1 MRQRQKSLRKIL
13 ALQGQLKD
21 LSAWRLAA
29 LDQERAAL
37 DATQRETIEAIDRD
51 AISQG
56 IIVVSATRRLRN
68 LDKRITA
75 LKAEQVAQAQRAQEQ
90 ARRAKLAERLVENV
104 EAGLRSRRER
114 VDLADLI
121 DRSLAG
127 KTASPA

>member
-1 MRQRQKSLRKIL
+1 MRERQKSLRKIL
-13 ALQGQLKD
+13 ALQDQLKN

-29 LDQERAAL
+29 LDQQRAAL

-56 IIVVSATRRLRN
+56 IVVVSATRRLRN

-75 LKAEQVAQAQRAQEQ
+75 IKAEQIAQAQRAQEQ
-90 ARRAKLAERLVENV
+90 AMRARLAERLAENV
-104 EAGLRSRRER
+104 EAQLRTQRER

-121 DRSLAG
+121 ERSVAG
-127 KTASPA
+127 KTASLA

>member
-21 LSAWRLAA
+21 LSAWKLAA

-75 LKAEQVAQAQRAQEQ
+75 LKAEQIAQAQRAQEQ

-114 VDLADLI
+114 VDLADMI